1 MASIAS
7 VKPASAS
14 AATSATTTSPSGLGK
29 GIRLAVFYLLLL
41 VILLVFITPYLF
53 SAFAAFKTLPDI
65 LAQSPAR
72 PPMNPTL
79 DNFKTIFTQDNFGR
93 YLLNTLLVTV
103 ILTTGQVIFS
113 MMGAYAF
120 ARMEFPG
127 RDGLFW
133 MYLATLMVPNVVTL
147 VPLYVM
153 FAHSGLL
160 NTYWAI
166 FLPYVLGVP
175 QAVFLMRQYFMTIPK
190 EVMEAARLDGCS
202 ESRILVPEAGVG
214 TRTMARLGAV
224 ASHPRP
230 GRLRLASHPQPRPA
244 LPAVLGEERNRHVGI
259 PDRGAREGRQLP
271 GQPRRRRRADRG
283 GERSRPGL
291 AWHPVGELRTEDRPD
306 RRGLH
311 TENQLISRQG
321 GSVSDRRR

>member
-7 VKPASAS
+7 VKPTSVS
-14 AATSATTTSPSGLGK
+14 GSVSRATATAKRPVLGK

-41 VILLVFITPYLF
+41 VILLVFVTPYLF
-53 SAFAAFKTLPDI
+53 SAFAAFKTLPEI

-72 PPMNPTL
+72 PPTHPTL
-79 DNFKTIFTQDNFGR
+79 DNFKTIFTQYDFGR

-103 ILTTGQVIFS
+103 ILTTGQVLFS
-113 MMGAYAF
+113 MLGAFAF

-127 RDGLFW
+127 REGLFW
-133 MYLATLMVPNVVTL
+133 MYLATLMVPNVVTM

-175 QAVFLMRQYFMTIPK
+175 ASVFLMRQYFMTIPK

-202 ESRILVPEAGVG
+202 ESRILWRIVVP
-214 TRTMARLGAV
+214 
-224 ASHPRP
+224 
-230 GRLRLASHPQPRPA
+230 
-244 LPAVLGEERNRHVGI
+244 I
-259 PDRGAREGRQLP
+259 
-271 GQPRRRRRADRG
+271 
-283 GERSRPGL
+283 SRPIIITATLL
-291 AWHPVGELRTEDRPD
+291 AVVFGWNNFLWP
-306 RRGLH
+306 
-311 TENQLISRQG
+311 LIVTNSNSLQVL
-321 GSVSDRRR
+321 SVATANFNSNFGVQWNLILAASLVALIPMVILFAIFQKYIVRSISLTGINR

>member
-14 AATSATTTSPSGLGK
+14 ASAATAATTTSPSSLGK

-53 SAFAAFKTLPDI
+53 SAFAAFKTLPEI

-72 PPMNPTL
+72 PPTNPTW
-79 DNFKTIFTQDNFGR
+79 DNFKIIFTQYDFGR

-113 MMGAYAF
+113 MLGAFAF
-120 ARMEFPG
+120 ARMDFPG
-127 RDGLFW
+127 REGLFW

-175 QAVFLMRQYFMTIPK
+175 ASVFLMRQYFMTIPK

-202 ESRILVPEAGVG
+202 ESRILRRIVVP
-214 TRTMARLGAV
+214 
-224 ASHPRP
+224 
-230 GRLRLASHPQPRPA
+230 
-244 LPAVLGEERNRHVGI
+244 I
-259 PDRGAREGRQLP
+259 
-271 GQPRRRRRADRG
+271 
-283 GERSRPGL
+283 SRPIIITATLL
-291 AWHPVGELRTEDRPD
+291 AVVFGWNNFLWP
-306 RRGLH
+306 
-311 TENQLISRQG
+311 LIVTNSNSLQVL
-321 GSVSDRRR
+321 SVATANLNSNFSVQWNLILAASLVALIPMVILFAIFQKYIVRSISLTGINR

>member
-7 VKPASAS
+7 VKPSSAS
-14 AATSATTTSPSGLGK
+14 RATTTTSPSSLGK
-29 GIRLAVFYLLLL
+29 GIRLGVFYLLLL

-72 PPMNPTL
+72 PPMHPTL
-79 DNFKTIFTQDNFGR
+79 DNFKTIFTQYDFGR
-93 YLLNTLLVTV
+93 YLLNTLLVTI
-103 ILTTGQVIFS
+103 ILTTGQVLFS
-113 MMGAYAF
+113 MLGAFAF

-127 RDGLFW
+127 REGLFW

-175 QAVFLMRQYFMTIPK
+175 ASVFLMRQYFMTIPK

-202 ESRILVPEAGVG
+202 ESRILWRIVVP
-214 TRTMARLGAV
+214 
-224 ASHPRP
+224 
-230 GRLRLASHPQPRPA
+230 
-244 LPAVLGEERNRHVGI
+244 I
-259 PDRGAREGRQLP
+259 
-271 GQPRRRRRADRG
+271 
-283 GERSRPGL
+283 SRPIIITATLL
-291 AWHPVGELRTEDRPD
+291 AVVFGWNNFLWP
-306 RRGLH
+306 
-311 TENQLISRQG
+311 LIVTNSNSLQVL
-321 GSVSDRRR
+321 SVATANFNSNFGVQWNLILAASLVALIPMVILFAIFQKYIVRSISLTGINR

>member
-14 AATSATTTSPSGLGK
+14 ATTSATTTAPSGLGN
-29 GIRLAVFYLLLL
+29 GIRLALFYLLLL

-202 ESRILVPEAGVG
+202 ESRILWRIVVP
-214 TRTMARLGAV
+214 
-224 ASHPRP
+224 
-230 GRLRLASHPQPRPA
+230 
-244 LPAVLGEERNRHVGI
+244 I
-259 PDRGAREGRQLP
+259 
-271 GQPRRRRRADRG
+271 
-283 GERSRPGL
+283 SRPIIITATLL
-291 AWHPVGELRTEDRPD
+291 AVVFGWNNFLWPLIVTNSNALQVLPVATANL
-306 RRGLH
+306 
-311 TENQLISRQG
+311 NSNFSVQWNLILAASLVALIPMVILFAIFQKYIVR
-321 GSVSDRRR
+321 SVSLTGINR

>member
-14 AATSATTTSPSGLGK
+14 ATTSATTTSPSGLGK
-29 GIRLAVFYLLLL
+29 GIRLALFYLLLL

-202 ESRILVPEAGVG
+202 ESRILWRIVVP
-214 TRTMARLGAV
+214 
-224 ASHPRP
+224 
-230 GRLRLASHPQPRPA
+230 
-244 LPAVLGEERNRHVGI
+244 I
-259 PDRGAREGRQLP
+259 
-271 GQPRRRRRADRG
+271 
-283 GERSRPGL
+283 SRPIIITATLL
-291 AWHPVGELRTEDRPD
+291 AVVFGWNNFLWPLIVTNSNALQVLPVATANL
-306 RRGLH
+306 
-311 TENQLISRQG
+311 NSNFSVQWNLILAASLVALIPMVILFAIFQKYIVR
-321 GSVSDRRR
+321 SVSLTGINR

>member
-7 VKPASAS
+7 AKPASAS
-14 AATSATTTSPSGLGK
+14 AATSATTTSPSSLGK

-79 DNFKTIFTQDNFGR
+79 DNFKTIFTQYDFGR

-113 MMGAYAF
+113 LMGAYAF
-120 ARMEFPG
+120 ARMDFPG
-127 RDGLFW
+127 WDGLLW
-133 MYLATLMVPNVVTL
+133 IYLSTLMVPNVVTL

-166 FLPYVLGVP
+166 FLPYVLGTP
-175 QAVFLMRQYFMTIPK
+175 AAVFLMRQYFMTIPK

-202 ESRILVPEAGVG
+202 ESRILWRIVVP
-214 TRTMARLGAV
+214 
-224 ASHPRP
+224 
-230 GRLRLASHPQPRPA
+230 
-244 LPAVLGEERNRHVGI
+244 I
-259 PDRGAREGRQLP
+259 
-271 GQPRRRRRADRG
+271 
-283 GERSRPGL
+283 SRPIIITATLL
-291 AWHPVGELRTEDRPD
+291 AFVFGWNNFLWPLIVTNSNHLNVLTVGMA
-306 RRGLH
+306 
-311 TENQLISRQG
+311 NFNSNFSVQWNLILA
-321 GSVSDRRR
+321 GSLFALIPMVILFAIFQKHIVRSISLTGINR

>member
-7 VKPASAS
+7 VKPTSASAS
-14 AATSATTTSPSGLGK
+14 TSATTTSPSGLGK

-72 PPMNPTL
+72 PPMHPTL
-79 DNFKTIFTQDNFGR
+79 DNFKTIFTQYDFGR
-93 YLLNTLLVTV
+93 YLLNTLLVTI
-103 ILTTGQVIFS
+103 ILTTGQVLFS
-113 MMGAYAF
+113 MLGAFAF

-127 RDGLFW
+127 REGLFW

-175 QAVFLMRQYFMTIPK
+175 ASVFLMRQYFMTIPK

-202 ESRILVPEAGVG
+202 ESRILWRIVVP
-214 TRTMARLGAV
+214 
-224 ASHPRP
+224 
-230 GRLRLASHPQPRPA
+230 
-244 LPAVLGEERNRHVGI
+244 I
-259 PDRGAREGRQLP
+259 
-271 GQPRRRRRADRG
+271 
-283 GERSRPGL
+283 SRPIIITATLL
-291 AWHPVGELRTEDRPD
+291 AVVFGWNNFLWP
-306 RRGLH
+306 
-311 TENQLISRQG
+311 LIVTNSNSLQVLSVATANLNSNFNSQWNLVLA
-321 GSVSDRRR
+321 GSLVALIPMVILFAIFQKYIVRSISLTGINR